1 MAEPGFCF
9 GICQLEIPKDHPFLQ
24 SFGQELTCF
33 VSEALKLLSLDPA
46 IPLLGIYPKDV
57 TKDTSKFYT

>member
-9 GICQLEIPKDHPFLQ
+9 GICQLEIPKNHPFLQ

-33 VSEALKLLSLDPA
+33 VSEALKLLSLGFLQFNSE
-46 IPLLGIYPKDV
+46 ICNKD
-57 TKDTSKFYT
+57 FMI